1 MAQRFTNQEQE
12 QKTPGFTVLVSDST
26 ENSAG
31 NTESKPD
38 HSLSAEECCSHGD
51 ECMQNGNYDQAV
63 VWFRRA
69 AECGYA
75 KAQYNLGTMYANGQG
90 IRQDDAE
97 AMKWCRLEAVKWYRL
112 AAEQGHIEAQ
122 FTLGMIKQDG
132 LGVPQDAA
140 EAAKWCRLAA
150 EQGHAEAQCQLGR
163 MYDQGRGVPQDN
175 GEALRWFRLSVKQGN
190 AVAQDILAKF
200 DAAHPR
206 KP

>member
-1 MAQRFTNQEQE
+1 
-12 QKTPGFTVLVSDST
+12 VLVSDST
-26 ENSAG
+26 EHSAG
-31 NTESKPD
+31 NAELKPD
-38 HSLSAEECCSHGD
+38 PSLSTEECCAHGD

-69 AECGYA
+69 AECGYE

-90 IRQDDAE
+90 VRQDDAE
-97 AMKWCRLEAVKWYRL
+97 AMKWCRLEAMKWCRLEAMKWCRLEAVKWWRL

-140 EAAKWCRLAA
+140 EAAKWYRLAA

-175 GEALRWFRLSVKQGN
+175 GEAVRWFCLSVKQGN
-190 AVAQDILAKF
+190 AAAQDMLARLN
-200 DAAHPR
+200 DAHPR